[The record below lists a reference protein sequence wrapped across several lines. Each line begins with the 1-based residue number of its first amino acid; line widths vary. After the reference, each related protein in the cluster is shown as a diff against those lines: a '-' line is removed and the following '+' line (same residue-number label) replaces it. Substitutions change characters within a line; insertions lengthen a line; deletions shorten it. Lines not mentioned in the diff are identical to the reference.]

1 MQPRDCLERQR
12 LNIQTRART
21 YFVVSCKN
29 KEYIGQN
36 QAHDI
41 RLQEYYK
48 FPKLYRPSEVA
59 NGMPPRSIQP
69 KRVSESQMSSS
80 HSSPPPAHIC
90 LCQPTPKIP
99 RPRNAF
105 ILFRQHHH
113 SAVMAQNPGKSNP
126 AISKIIGDMWKN
138 ATEDT
143 RKEWQNHAD
152 EEKRQHMARY
162 PDYRYQPR
170 RSNKKGG
177 SGSTRSPNDAAGE
190 PSRCSR
196 CGGRTGAYSIS
207 ESYPILPIPTVSAPT
222 MPGGPS
228 RSGSLHGLLGP
239 SSSPFGRQPSPG
251 DHKRKRSDEVGY
263 HHGAEAL
270 LQLGSHE
277 RDYPSRTTS
286 PAMSYQSDLPLAG
299 DRRASDP
306 ANYRQL
312 QQRHETSSFSPEYL
326 EPHHY
331 SSPHMHLQQ
340 RTPTGPDRPQPTTS
354 TPTLPGVEKIQQI
367 QRITRPL
374 SNRSLAAT
382 GGPSQSPLLSSTLG
396 RTFLISVEVGDSRL
410 AAELSFILHSELLER
425 FRTVAV
431 HQLMD
436 ITEWRQF
443 LQHSG
448 TAGPEDLASD
458 YLRAVAA
465 ARRQF
470 EAIVMNAAVTHE
482 HSVSGGLSSGSSAS
496 SVASPWDQRDN
507 RQPLGPPGAQF
518 RTQPPLIISILQQYI
533 LTHSATARRRLSPN
547 GNVSPVYTS
556 EWCIDVW
563 RGSPRPNVTI
573 TIRSDDPMGAV
584 RVEDPALGLI
594 SMPSPTGNG
603 GLGGKAWKSNI
614 IRRLTFEVT
623 EFITNRY
630 GSV

>member
-1 MQPRDCLERQR
+1 MGYIFTQLFD
-12 LNIQTRART
+12 N
-21 YFVVSCKN
+21 SHKN
-29 KEYIGQN
+29 FTIPPSEYISHN
-36 QAHDI
+36 QSHDI
-41 RLQEYYK
+41 RVQEYYK
-48 FPKLYRPSEVA
+48 FPKPYRPPPFV

-69 KRVSESQMSSS
+69 KGVSESQMSSS
-80 HSSPPPAHIC
+80 HSSTPPAHIC

-113 SAVMAQNPGKSNP
+113 SAVMAQNPGKPNP

-170 RSNKKGG
+170 RSNKKGNNA
-177 SGSTRSPNDAAGE
+177 SSRSPNDSAGE

-196 CGGRTGAYSIS
+196 CGGRTGAYSITD
-207 ESYPILPIPTVSAPT
+207 SYPILPIPTVTAPS

-228 RSGSLHGLLGP
+228 RSGSIHGLLGP

-251 DHKRKRSDEVGY
+251 EHKRKRSDEVGY

-306 ANYRQL
+306 ANYRQF
-312 QQRHETSSFSPEYL
+312 QQRHETSSFSTDYL

-331 SSPHMHLQQ
+331 SSPQMHMQQ
-340 RTPTGPDRPQPTTS
+340 RNPTATDRQQPTTS

-374 SNRSLAAT
+374 SNRSLAAA
-382 GGPSQSPLLSSTLG
+382 GGPGQSPLLSSAMG

-425 FRTVAV
+425 FRTVVV

-443 LQHSG
+443 LQHPS
-448 TAGPEDLASD
+448 ASGPEDLASD

-470 EAIVMNAAVTHE
+470 EAIVVNAAVAYE
-482 HSVSGGLSSGSSAS
+482 QGSSGGPSSGSSAP
-496 SVASPWDQRDN
+496 SVASPWDQRDH

-518 RTQPPLIISILQQYI
+518 RSPQPIISILQQYI

-573 TIRSDDPMGAV
+573 TVRSDDPMGPV
-584 RVEDPALGLI
+584 QVEDPALGLI
-594 SMPSPTGNG
+594 SIPPPTGNPS
-603 GLGGKAWKSNI
+603 LGGKPWKSQI
-614 IRRLTFEVT
+614 IRRLAFEIT
-623 EFITNRY
+623 EFITSRY
-630 GSV
+630 GSI

>member
-1 MQPRDCLERQR
+1 MGYIFTQLFD
-12 LNIQTRART
+12 N
-21 YFVVSCKN
+21 SHKN
-29 KEYIGQN
+29 FTIPPSEYISHN
-36 QAHDI
+36 QSHDI
-41 RLQEYYK
+41 RVQEYYK
-48 FPKLYRPSEVA
+48 FPKPYRPPPFA

-69 KRVSESQMSSS
+69 KGVSESQMSSS
-80 HSSPPPAHIC
+80 HSSTPPAHIC

-113 SAVMAQNPGKSNP
+113 SAVMAQNPGKPNP

-170 RSNKKGG
+170 RSNKKGNNA
-177 SGSTRSPNDAAGE
+177 SSRSPNDSAGE

-196 CGGRTGAYSIS
+196 CGGRTGAYSITD
-207 ESYPILPIPTVSAPT
+207 SYPILPIPTVTAPS

-228 RSGSLHGLLGP
+228 RSGSIHGLLGP

-251 DHKRKRSDEVGY
+251 EHKRKRSDEVGY

-306 ANYRQL
+306 ANYRQF
-312 QQRHETSSFSPEYL
+312 QQRHETSSFSTDYL

-331 SSPHMHLQQ
+331 SSPQMHMQQ
-340 RTPTGPDRPQPTTS
+340 RNPTATDHQQPTTS

-374 SNRSLAAT
+374 SNRSLAAA
-382 GGPSQSPLLSSTLG
+382 GGPGQSPLLSSAMG

-425 FRTVAV
+425 FRTVVV

-443 LQHSG
+443 LQHPS
-448 TAGPEDLASD
+448 ASGPEDLASD

-470 EAIVMNAAVTHE
+470 EAIVVNAAVAYE
-482 HSVSGGLSSGSSAS
+482 QGSSGGPSSGGSAP
-496 SVASPWDQRDN
+496 SVASPWDQRDH

-518 RTQPPLIISILQQYI
+518 RSPQPIISILQQYI

-573 TIRSDDPMGAV
+573 TVRSDDPMGLV
-584 RVEDPALGLI
+584 QVEDPALGLI
-594 SMPSPTGNG
+594 SIPPPTGNPS
-603 GLGGKAWKSNI
+603 LGGKPWKSQI
-614 IRRLTFEVT
+614 IRRLAFEIT
-623 EFITNRY
+623 EFITSRY
-630 GSV
+630 GSI

>member
-1 MQPRDCLERQR
+1 MGYIFTQLFD
-12 LNIQTRART
+12 N
-21 YFVVSCKN
+21 SHKN
-29 KEYIGQN
+29 FTIPPSEYISHN
-36 QAHDI
+36 QSHDI
-41 RLQEYYK
+41 RVQEYYK
-48 FPKLYRPSEVA
+48 FPKPYRPPPFA

-69 KRVSESQMSSS
+69 KGVSESQMSSS
-80 HSSPPPAHIC
+80 HSSTPPAHIC

-113 SAVMAQNPGKSNP
+113 SAVMAQNPGKPNP

-170 RSNKKGG
+170 RSNKKGNNA
-177 SGSTRSPNDAAGE
+177 SSRSPNDSAGE

-196 CGGRTGAYSIS
+196 CGGRTGAYSITD
-207 ESYPILPIPTVSAPT
+207 SYPILPIPTVTAPS

-228 RSGSLHGLLGP
+228 RSGSIHGLLGP

-251 DHKRKRSDEVGY
+251 EHKRKRSDEVGY

-306 ANYRQL
+306 ANYRQF
-312 QQRHETSSFSPEYL
+312 QQRHETSSFSTDYL

-331 SSPHMHLQQ
+331 SSPQMHMQQ
-340 RTPTGPDRPQPTTS
+340 RNPTATDRQQPTTS

-374 SNRSLAAT
+374 SNRSLAAA
-382 GGPSQSPLLSSTLG
+382 GGPGQSPLLSSAMG

-425 FRTVAV
+425 FRTVVV

-443 LQHSG
+443 LQHPS
-448 TAGPEDLASD
+448 ASGPEDLASD

-470 EAIVMNAAVTHE
+470 EAIVVNAAVAYE
-482 HSVSGGLSSGSSAS
+482 QGSSGGPSSGGSAP
-496 SVASPWDQRDN
+496 SVASPWDQRDH

-518 RTQPPLIISILQQYI
+518 RSPQPIISILQQYI

-573 TIRSDDPMGAV
+573 TVRSDDPMGLV
-584 RVEDPALGLI
+584 QVEDPALGLI
-594 SMPSPTGNG
+594 SIPPPTGNPS
-603 GLGGKAWKSNI
+603 LGGKPWKSQI
-614 IRRLTFEVT
+614 IRRLAFEIT
-623 EFITNRY
+623 EFITSRY
-630 GSV
+630 GSI

>member
-1 MQPRDCLERQR
+1 MGYIFTQLFD
-12 LNIQTRART
+12 N
-21 YFVVSCKN
+21 SHKN
-29 KEYIGQN
+29 FTIPPSEYISHN
-36 QAHDI
+36 KSHDI
-41 RLQEYYK
+41 RVQEYYK
-48 FPKLYRPSEVA
+48 FPKPYRPPPFV

-69 KRVSESQMSSS
+69 KGVSESQMSSS
-80 HSSPPPAHIC
+80 HSSTPPAHIC

-113 SAVMAQNPGKSNP
+113 SAVMAQNPGKPNP

-170 RSNKKGG
+170 RSNKKGNNA
-177 SGSTRSPNDAAGE
+177 SSRSPNDSAGE

-196 CGGRTGAYSIS
+196 CGGRTGAYSITD
-207 ESYPILPIPTVSAPT
+207 SYPILPIPTVTAPS

-228 RSGSLHGLLGP
+228 RSGSIHGLLGP

-251 DHKRKRSDEVGY
+251 EHKRKRSDEVGY

-306 ANYRQL
+306 ANYRQF
-312 QQRHETSSFSPEYL
+312 QQRHETSSFSTDYL

-331 SSPHMHLQQ
+331 SSPQMHMQQ
-340 RTPTGPDRPQPTTS
+340 RNPTATDRQQPTTS

-374 SNRSLAAT
+374 SNRSLAAA
-382 GGPSQSPLLSSTLG
+382 GGPGQSPLLSSAMG

-425 FRTVAV
+425 FRTVVV

-443 LQHSG
+443 LQHPS
-448 TAGPEDLASD
+448 ASGPEDLASD

-470 EAIVMNAAVTHE
+470 EAIVVNAAVAYE
-482 HSVSGGLSSGSSAS
+482 QGSSGGPSSGSSAP
-496 SVASPWDQRDN
+496 SVASPWDQRDH

-518 RTQPPLIISILQQYI
+518 RSPQPIISILQQYI

-573 TIRSDDPMGAV
+573 TVRSDDPMGPV
-584 RVEDPALGLI
+584 QVEDPALGLI
-594 SMPSPTGNG
+594 SIPPPTGNPS
-603 GLGGKAWKSNI
+603 LGGKPWKSQI
-614 IRRLTFEVT
+614 IRRLAFEIT
-623 EFITNRY
+623 EFITSRY
-630 GSV
+630 GSI

>member
-1 MQPRDCLERQR
+1 
-12 LNIQTRART
+12 
-21 YFVVSCKN
+21 
-29 KEYIGQN
+29 
-36 QAHDI
+36 
-41 RLQEYYK
+41 
-48 FPKLYRPSEVA
+48 
-59 NGMPPRSIQP
+59 
-69 KRVSESQMSSS
+69 
-80 HSSPPPAHIC
+80 
-90 LCQPTPKIP
+90 
-99 RPRNAF
+99 
-105 ILFRQHHH
+105 
-113 SAVMAQNPGKSNP
+113 MAQNPGKSNP
-126 AISKIIGDMWKN
+126 GISKIIGDMWKN

-170 RSNKKGG
+170 RSNKRGT
-177 SGSTRSPNDAAGE
+177 SAGSTRSPNDSAGE

-196 CGGRTGAYSIS
+196 CGGRTGAYSMTD
-207 ESYPILPIPTVSAPT
+207 YPVLPVPTVTAPSVS
-222 MPGGPS
+222 GGPS
-228 RSGSLHGLLGP
+228 RSGSIHGLLGP

-251 DHKRKRSDEVGY
+251 EHKRKRSDEVGY

-277 RDYPSRTTS
+277 RDYPSRSMAPPTSTTITTTTKSPAPPKRDKMMDTSPPRSLKRRRISKNITVKEEKDVPVKDAQNNMLPPLTSSINLNVNAITSRTATS

-306 ANYRQL
+306 ASYRQF
-312 QQRHETSSFSPEYL
+312 QQRHETSPFATDYL

-331 SSPHMHLQQ
+331 SSPQMHMQQ
-340 RTPTGPDRPQPTTS
+340 RNPTATDRQQPTSS

-374 SNRSLAAT
+374 SNRTLASSA
-382 GGPSQSPLLSSTLG
+382 GGPGQPPLPSSTLG
-396 RTFLISVEVGDSRL
+396 RTFLISVEVGDNRL
-410 AAELSFILHSELLER
+410 AAELSFILHTELLER
-425 FRTVAV
+425 FRTVGV

-436 ITEWRQF
+436 INEWRQF
-443 LQHSG
+443 LHHSNAG
-448 TAGPEDLASD
+448 AAGPEDLASD

-470 EAIVMNAAVTHE
+470 EAIVVNAAAAHE
-482 HSVSGGLSSGSSAS
+482 HSGSGEGVGGLTSGSSVPSTAS
-496 SVASPWDQRDN
+496 LWDQRDH

-518 RTQPPLIISILQQYI
+518 RAPQPIISILQQYI

-573 TIRSDDPMGAV
+573 TVRSDDPMGLV
-584 RVEDPALGLI
+584 QVEDPALGLI
-594 SMPSPTGNG
+594 SIPSPTGNAS
-603 GLGGKAWKSNI
+603 LGGKPWKSPV
-614 IRRLTFEVT
+614 IRRLAFEIT
-623 EFITNRY
+623 EFITSRY
-630 GSV
+630 GSI